1 MSASTF
7 KKPRALLVALLAAT
21 AALWAEPSAAQ
32 TEQHLELEVN
42 EGQIIRL
49 PRPAQN
55 VFIGNPKVADVSV
68 MSPRIIYVFGKKTG
82 ATTFYALDANERIMA
97 KRDVKVGHNLSRLR
111 DELNQ
116 LVPGGIRASSVN
128 AGIVLSGQVPSER
141 HSEDAKLLAQRFLNG
156 EKEQIINRLE
166 VVLPNQVNIRV
177 RIAEVTNEV
186 LEQLQFNWEKTYDGA
201 VLLGV
206 ATGNPV
212 FAGSLAGIS
221 NISPASPL
229 AAEALG
235 TPAFLTRTGTE
246 VDSVFGGGD
255 VGDFDING
263 VLDILAEDGLVAI
276 LAEPNLTAVSG
287 ETASFLAGG
296 EFPIPIATDADTI
309 SIEFKEFG
317 VSLSFTPTVLDD
329 RRISLLVRP
338 EVSQLSNEGAIQIN
352 NLVIPALRVRRTETT
367 VELGSGQ
374 SFAIAGLQLQNTVFD
389 LEKTPGL
396 ADIPILGAL
405 FTSKRFERDESE
417 LAIIVTP
424 YLVTPSN
431 GPLAT
436 PVDRYVRYQQPN
448 SASQDPVP
456 VAQKT
461 IPMRPSVGVA
471 GRPANAA
478 GFIVE

>member
-1 MSASTF
+1 MSAITF

-21 AALWAEPSAAQ
+21 AAFWAEPLAAQ
-32 TEQHLELEVN
+32 TEQVLELEVN

-68 MSPRIIYVFGKKTG
+68 MSPRIIYIFGKKTG
-82 ATTFYALDANERIMA
+82 ATTFYAVDSSERIMA
-97 KRDVKVGHNLSRLR
+97 KREVSVGHNLSRLR
-111 DELNQ
+111 EELNR
-116 LVPGGIRASSVN
+116 LMPGGGIRVSSVN

-166 VVLPNQVNIRV
+166 IVLPNQVNIRV
-177 RIAEVTNEV
+177 RIAEVTKEV
-186 LEQLQFNWEKTYDGA
+186 LEQLQFNWEQTYDGA
-201 VLLGV
+201 VILGV

-212 FAGSLAGIS
+212 LAGSLAGIS
-221 NISPASPL
+221 NISPPIPNAVP
-229 AAEALG
+229 G
-235 TPAFLTRTGTE
+235 TDAFLTRTGTA
-246 VDSVFGGGD
+246 VDSIFGGGS

-352 NLVIPALRVRRTETT
+352 NLIIPALRVRRTETT

-374 SFAIAGLQLQNTVFD
+374 SFAIAGLQLQNTVYD
-389 LEKTPGL
+389 MEKTPGL

-436 PVDRYVRYQQPN
+436 PMDRYVRYQQPD
-448 SASQDPVP
+448 SGSQNPVP